1 MRYPVVPQTN
11 VAQVVQE
18 LLDDG
23 LVDVETH
30 VEWTGQGTELD
41 LTGIEDTA
49 RALVEDYEA
58 HLAGPNAKDL
68 DMFEGIVGA
77 RLHAALGD
85 AGVLVEVLDEPGF
98 WAYLTV
104 RHLWWF
110 VHTRQESTFEKKDYG
125 EFRKYVDGTNPT
137 ECVLLR
143 AYLRARISRRDD
155 DHPYKLASAIPNGT
169 DFWRSHV
176 LRVQT
181 SMSPTLTQA
190 FAAEQVQDRMNT
202 DELRGYA
209 RRLNRMWS
217 NVVMHVYDADEAAEV
232 ISELR

>member
-1 MRYPVVPQTN
+1 MRYPVVPHTK
-11 VAQVVQE
+11 VAQVVQA
-18 LLDDG
+18 LLADG
-23 LVDVETH
+23 LVDVDEY
-30 VEWTGQGTELD
+30 VEWNGQGTEID

-58 HLAGPNAKDL
+58 HLGGPNAKDL

-85 AGVLVEVLDEPGF
+85 AGVSIEVLDEPGF

-110 VHTRQESTFEKKDYG
+110 VYARQEPTFEGKDFG
-125 EFRKYVDGTNPT
+125 EFRKYVDGTNAT

-155 DHPYKLASAIPNGT
+155 HHAYKLATAIPNGT
-169 DFWRSHV
+169 DFWRSHI

-181 SMSPTLTQA
+181 SMSPSLTQA
-190 FAAEQVQDRMNT
+190 FAAEQAENRMNT

-217 NVVMHVYDADEAAEV
+217 NVVMHVYDDDEAAVV